1 VGNTGRPG
9 VAFNESEVL
18 RAFDPAAGC
27 ITNFNSGTVKLWYN
41 DEHVLTLGVHDVVF
55 KEFHCGNTAGGTPCG
70 GSSGGTCVLP
80 AKCGNTAFFS
90 ASFKHSDVTPMGPI
104 DAGNASSAHNPL
116 TGISDSDGNDTNVCT
131 GDPDCGRPMRPSLFI
146 TDIFNTNASPPNP
159 RSGDWQYHG
168 DPTLNHPDDVFGSWK
183 GATRFVDHTVSPAG
197 SGVTP
202 DDETVPQP
210 NGESSITKNNWH
222 LGTCAGGATC
232 DNAPV
237 GLTNQGYGAEVRWDV
252 SNLKLTDT
260 TDPNYGLAL
269 IPGHT
274 YRFQFIVHD
283 GDQNKVGGD
292 TGEACVNAQ
301 FQFTAFGPNLAVIS
315 GGGQKESLL
324 ASLLRSLSEQTS
336 RILLNLAW

>member
-1 VGNTGRPG
+1 

-27 ITNFNSGTVKLWYN
+27 ITNFTGATVKLWYN

-55 KEFHCGNTAGGTPCG
+55 KEFHCGNTAGGAPCG
-70 GSSGGTCVLP
+70 GSSGGTCAVGV
-80 AKCGNTAFFS
+80 KCGTTAFFS
-90 ASFKHSDVTPMGPI
+90 ASFKHSDVTPMGVP
-104 DAGNASSAHNPL
+104 DALGASSAHNPL

-146 TDIFNTNASPPNP
+146 TDISVAANP
-159 RSGDWQYHG
+159 RHGDWQYHG
-168 DPTLNHPDDVFGSWK
+168 DQTLNNPNDVFGTWK
-183 GATRFVDHTVSPAG
+183 GATRFIDHTVSPAG

-202 DDETVPQP
+202 DDESAVQP
-210 NGESSITKNNWH
+210 NGTNGIAKNNWH
-222 LGTCAGGATC
+222 LGTCSGGATC
-232 DNAPV
+232 DNAPA

-252 SNLKLTDT
+252 LPTGGVGGLRNTDT
-260 TDPNYGLAL
+260 TDPGYGQLL
-269 IPGHT
+269 IPNHT

-301 FQFTAFGPNLAVIS
+301 YQSGTFGGPTLAVIS
-315 GGGQKESLL
+315 GGGQKQSLL
-324 ASLLRSLSEQTS
+324 AGLLRSLSEQTS